1 MNITAYTYNAAAH
14 CVACTRRRFGR
25 ASESM
30 PADAN
35 GIPDAPHTPTD
46 REGNKVRPIFS
57 TDENAA
63 GYCDTCGH
71 AYGGAEPVARLLSV
85 DAWREADRTWTWNS
99 WLSRGFVP
107 LAWCDLPRRALLAKL
122 RERGDIPPASRFR
135 VAVEDDGY
143 NVVIVARGTREPLIA
158 IEYGAVQP

>member
-1 MNITAYTYNAAAH
+1 MNVTAYTYNAAAH
-14 CVACTRRRFGR
+14 CQRCTFRYFRVDVLKVPEG
-25 ASESM
+25 
-30 PADAN
+30 ADPLEGA
-35 GIPDAPHTPTD
+35 TD
-46 REGNKVRPIFS
+46 SEGNAPGVIFS